1 MQAGKRG
8 KMPEDIDNLKEQ
20 VKKEIDLLSPELIR
34 IGKFL
39 HKNPELAFQEF
50 KAVEILTGLLKD
62 NRFKIKKNIAGLP
75 TAFMATYPFKVSS
88 PSIAFL
94 AEYDAL
100 PEIGHGC
107 GHNLNGASSI
117 GAALGIV
124 RAFGTVPGRVIV
136 IGTPAEE
143 RGGGK
148 VALVKKGIFN
158 GLDAALMVHLSNKT
172 EVVKRSLAM
181 MEFEIEFFGK
191 AAHAAASPHLGI
203 NALDAMVAM
212 YNNISLL
219 RQQIREDARIH
230 GIITNGGQA
239 PNVIPDYTSARFIVR
254 SLDKGYTNY
263 LSERLKEC
271 ATGAAKSTGAKVRVR
286 LKEPV
291 YEPFIPNYALAGIF
305 AKNLKSL
312 GVKVN
317 QGPEDKGLGS
327 SDIGNVSQVV
337 PSIHPNLA
345 ICPPDVPHHS
355 VAFARAAGSKRGL
368 QGIITAAKALSMT
381 GVDLLRNPEVLQ
393 EIKKEHR
400 KLQIKP

>member
-1 MQAGKRG
+1 MKRG
-8 KMPEDIDNLKEQ
+8 QMPEYIESLKEQ

-39 HKNPELAFQEF
+39 HKNPELAFKEF
-50 KAVEILTGLLKD
+50 KAVEVLTDALRKNG
-62 NRFKIKKNIAGLP
+62 FKIKKGVAGLP
-75 TAFMATYPFKVSS
+75 TAFIATYPSMVSS
-88 PSIAFL
+88 PAIAFL

-117 GAALGIV
+117 GAAIALV
-124 RAFGTVPGRVIV
+124 RAFDTIPGRVVV

-143 RGGGK
+143 GGGGK
-148 VALVKKGIFN
+148 VFLVKKGVFD
-158 GLDAALMVHLSNKT
+158 GLDVALMVHLSNKT

-181 MEFEIEFFGK
+181 MELEIEFFGK
-191 AAHAAASPHLGI
+191 ATHAAASPHLGI

-212 YNNISLL
+212 YNSISLL

-254 SLDKGYTNY
+254 ALDIGYTRY

-271 ATGAAKSTGAKVRVR
+271 ARGAVRATGAKVRVR

-291 YEPFIPNYALAGIF
+291 YEPFVPNYTLADLF
-305 AKNLKSL
+305 ARNLESL
-312 GVKVN
+312 AIRVN

-345 ICPPDVPHHS
+345 ICPPNIPHHS
-355 VAFARAAGSKRGL
+355 IVFARAAGSSRGL
-368 QGIITAAKALSMT
+368 QGIITAAKALAMT
-381 GVDLLRNPEVLQ
+381 GVDLLTSPEVL
-393 EIKKEHR
+393 KKIREEHR
-400 KLQIKP
+400 RVRIKT